1 MGGREQSIARRVVRR
16 PRRSK
21 GFLALVLAVSTACAV
36 RTHAR
41 PDGEYDSPT
50 PDDALARAA
59 GTRWATEGH
68 RSSLVWPV
76 FADATSRPAA
86 AGDRHSPAEQA
97 RLAAAFAAAAG
108 GSVADSVRLRVERE
122 QGPLRPE
129 HVPVQLIAVIA
140 GRDSGAVTLVQGDV
154 SVTGSYDATTLR
166 YLFAA
171 DGDGWRFV
179 RREWLGSS

>member
-1 MGGREQSIARRVVRR
+1 MGGREQSIARRVVR
-16 PRRSK
+16 
-21 GFLALVLAVSTACAV
+21 
-36 RTHAR
+36 
-41 PDGEYDSPT
+41 
-50 PDDALARAA
+50 
-59 GTRWATEGH
+59 
-68 RSSLVWPV
+68 
-76 FADATSRPAA
+76 
-86 AGDRHSPAEQA
+86 
-97 RLAAAFAAAAG
+97 
-108 GSVADSVRLRVERE
+108 
-122 QGPLRPE
+122 